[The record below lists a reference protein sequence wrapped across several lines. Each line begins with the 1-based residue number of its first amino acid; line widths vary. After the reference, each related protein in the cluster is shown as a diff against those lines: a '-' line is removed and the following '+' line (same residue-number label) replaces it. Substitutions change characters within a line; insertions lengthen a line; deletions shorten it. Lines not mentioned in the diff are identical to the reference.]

1 MIGNVNVP
9 GALAADIANK
19 VDKIAGKGLST
30 EDYTTAEK
38 NKLAGLSNPSDATAS
53 SKGIVQIG
61 SNISVSNGT
70 ISVPT
75 ASAQT
80 AGVVKIGSGLS
91 ISNGVVSVDS
101 SASGPTITYGTADLT
116 DGVSSLATGIIY
128 FVYE

>member
-9 GALAADIANK
+9 GASASDLANK
-19 VDKIAGKGLST
+19 VDKVSGKGLST

-38 NKLAGLSNPSDATAS
+38 NKLAGLSNPSNATTS

-61 SNISVSNGT
+61 SNISVSSGT

-75 ASAQT
+75 ASAVT
-80 AGVVKIGSGLS
+80 AGVVKIGSGLT
-91 ISNGVVSVDS
+91 ITDGVVSVDS
-101 SASGPTITYGTADLT
+101 SASGPTITYGTEDLT
-116 DGVSSLATGIIY
+116 DGVSQLATGSIY